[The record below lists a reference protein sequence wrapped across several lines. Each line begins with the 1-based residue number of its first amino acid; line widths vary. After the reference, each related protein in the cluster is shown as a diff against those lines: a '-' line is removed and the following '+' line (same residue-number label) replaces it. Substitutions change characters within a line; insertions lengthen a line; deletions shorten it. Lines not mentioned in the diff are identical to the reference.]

1 MSGFT
6 GGRRAP
12 NVSQYLADLNTIP
25 GPQDLSGQ
33 QNDFGGLG
41 DDLDFLTNTEFFDFD
56 NFNNV
61 DFSQP
66 APADLSQ
73 PQQPVV
79 APQQQQQQQ
88 QQKPQSN
95 GAGMNGAQYQFGEFQ
110 TYQIPPNNGLSQ
122 PQPNGLQGPFPQQA
136 PAFSPQQPMTGDKRK
151 ASAAGMSSP
160 ADFEENAR
168 VAAEE
173 DKRRRNTAASAR
185 FRVKKKQREAELE
198 KRAKEMTDKVQQLEG
213 RVQQLETENKWLKGL
228 ITERG
233 SGESTADKGS
243 EGRKEAE
250 ERSTEQRTEG
260 VGTEQAA
267 SEQATVDVQG

>member
-1 MSGFT
+1 MS
-6 GGRRAP
+6 
-12 NVSQYLADLNTIP
+12 

-41 DDLDFLTNTEFFDFD
+41 DDLDFLTNT
-56 NFNNV
+56 
-61 DFSQP
+61 
-66 APADLSQ
+66 DLQ
-73 PQQPVV
+73 
-79 APQQQQQQQ
+79 A
-88 QQKPQSN
+88 
-95 GAGMNGAQYQFGEFQ
+95 
-110 TYQIPPNNGLSQ
+110 
-122 PQPNGLQGPFPQQA
+122 PFPHQT
-136 PAFSPQQPMTGDKRK
+136 PTFSPQQPITGDKRK

-213 RVQQLETENKWLKGL
+213 RVQQLETENQWLKGL

-233 SGESTADKGS
+233 SSSGGESITADKGS

-250 ERSTEQRTEG
+250 AEERSPVQRTEG
-260 VGTEQAA
+260 VGTEQAE
-267 SEQATVDVQG
+267 SEQATV